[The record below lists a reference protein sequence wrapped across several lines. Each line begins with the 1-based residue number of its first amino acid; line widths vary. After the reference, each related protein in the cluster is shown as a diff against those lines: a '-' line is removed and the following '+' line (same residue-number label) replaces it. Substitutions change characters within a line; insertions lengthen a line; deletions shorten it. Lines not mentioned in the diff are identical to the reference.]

1 MKKALLILT
10 LLLILGGCGNA
21 GKKEANVNE
30 RYANIIEL
38 IREHENFAVS
48 SNYYDISV
56 EMARINEGYRYYITI
71 DNPRIAMYD
80 IELLAIEEGVDYM
93 SKMAANVGIFEEM
106 QYNMI
111 PNQANAAKGFTKGV
125 IASGVSSKPETT
137 LYIFTQFK
145 NQDFSKIHSEYFKL
159 DVKYEAE

>member
-1 MKKALLILT
+1 MKKALLLII
-10 LLLILGGCGNA
+10 LLLSLSGCLNA
-21 GKKEANVNE
+21 GRKEANVNE
-30 RYANIIEL
+30 RYSNIIEL
-38 IREHENFAVS
+38 IREHENFASS

-56 EMARINEGYRYYITI
+56 EMAKINEGYRYYITI

-80 IELLAIEEGVDYM
+80 IEMLAIEEGVDYM
-93 SKMAANVGIFEEM
+93 SNMAANVGIFEET

-137 LYIFTQFK
+137 LYVFTQFK

-159 DVKYEAE
+159 DAKYEGQ